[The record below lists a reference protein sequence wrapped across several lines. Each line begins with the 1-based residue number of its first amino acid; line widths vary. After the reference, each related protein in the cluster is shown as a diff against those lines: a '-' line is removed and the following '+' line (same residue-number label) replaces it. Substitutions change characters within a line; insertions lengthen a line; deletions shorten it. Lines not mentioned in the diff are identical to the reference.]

1 MFVTVPTPSIDPLLK
16 LPKKRRM
23 AIAERLW
30 LSVAAGQI
38 APVPSAHRKTGSARL
53 AAYQSGQSKPVSHD
67 EMMRKL
73 RVRRTVSRWS
83 RYPRSSKISKAR

>member
-1 MFVTVPTPSIDPLLK
+1 MLKRSLVVNRQPATFGTMPMPSIDSLLK

-23 AIAERLW
+23 EIAERLW
-30 LSVAAGQI
+30 LSAADEQK
-38 APVPSAHRKTGSARL
+38 APVPSSHRKTVSDRL

-73 RVRRTVSRWS
+73 R
-83 RYPRSSKISKAR
+83 AQ